1 MFISCYTAERDCLS
15 FHEGVFKFETI
26 VNNKLE
32 SSRFIRNDSIEIE
45 YYKGEVDSATIRW
58 VNDCECILT
67 KINPEK
73 YFLEIA
79 RVDTEEII
87 AASFLNGGKNTFENL
102 PLGYPLSLN
111 IIHDINA
118 NQELDSQDKVLPP
131 IPVSIHLFEQKLS
144 LPINLENL

>member
-26 VNNKLE
+26 VNNQLE

-67 KINPEK
+67 KINPENNQEK
-73 YFLEIA
+73 RPIRMRILTTKENSY
-79 RVDTEEII
+79 
-87 AASFLNGGKNTFENL
+87 TFE
-102 PLGYPLSLN
+102 YSLVG
-111 IIHDINA
+111 D
-118 NQELDSQDKVLPP
+118 
-131 IPVSIHLFEQKLS
+131 
-144 LPINLENL
+144 LENTNRGTIKRIE

>member
-1 MFISCYTAERDCLS
+1 MKIFSSFLLFLMFISCYTAERDCLS

-67 KINPEK
+67 KINPENNQEK
-73 YFLEIA
+73 RPIRMRIL
-79 RVDTEEII
+79 TTK
-87 AASFLNGGKNTFENL
+87 KNSYTFE
-102 PLGYPLSLN
+102 YSLVG
-111 IIHDINA
+111 D
-118 NQELDSQDKVLPP
+118 
-131 IPVSIHLFEQKLS
+131 
-144 LPINLENL
+144 LENTNRGTIKRIE

>member
-67 KINPEK
+67 KINPENNQEK
-73 YFLEIA
+73 RPIRMRIL
-79 RVDTEEII
+79 TTK
-87 AASFLNGGKNTFENL
+87 KNSYTFE
-102 PLGYPLSLN
+102 YSLVG
-111 IIHDINA
+111 D
-118 NQELDSQDKVLPP
+118 
-131 IPVSIHLFEQKLS
+131 
-144 LPINLENL
+144 LENTNRGTIKRIE